1 MLWKDVHYIKEV
13 LMSDENTFQGVTKRL
28 FQQHLLREDETNAYC
43 RQQDLAKHLRKIV
56 EECVKKQGEL
66 FVSEVEIITELFS
79 PLAKTTIEQIAKK
92 HGFHAECGNY
102 RRALK
107 YLGSDGG
114 GHYSTDYYHYLQ
126 YGRILVTLA

>member
-1 MLWKDVHYIKEV
+1 
-13 LMSDENTFQGVTKRL
+13 MSDGNTFQGVTKQL
-28 FQQHLLREDETNAYC
+28 FR
-43 RQQDLAKHLRKIV
+43 KHLECEDGSNVYLPQRDIERKFIAV
-56 EECVKKQGEL
+56 VDECVKRSGEL
-66 FVSEVEIITELFS
+66 FVSEVEIITESFS
-79 PLAKTTIEQIAKK
+79 PLAMIAVEEIAKK
-92 HGFHAECGNY
+92 NGVHAECGNY